1 MKLQDQMLSEI
12 NDSVQFLFVEAEKV
26 DQMEDWGKLE
36 SFEPREGHSEG
47 GRGVCMLGRVIGSS
61 SSV

>member
-26 DQMEDWGKLE
+26 DQMEVLRKI
-36 SFEPREGHSEG
+36 
-47 GRGVCMLGRVIGSS
+47 GVL
-61 SSV
+61 